1 MDTLAPPVPET
12 ASPRSRGR
20 TLSRRLG
27 TALMVA
33 GVILLA
39 WSFVV
44 WQWNDPVTS
53 LYTSWQQGRLAGE
66 LEDIER
72 RAEARPLPPIAS
84 PADAA
89 RLVENDAR
97 AFRRRATE
105 GSPIGRLAIPDL
117 GVDMV
122 VVDGT
127 STGTLKKGPGRHRE
141 TFMPG
146 EGELVYI
153 AGHRTTYRAPFARID
168 QLTPGDRVSLA
179 MPYGRFEYV
188 VTGHSVV
195 DDEDLSVLRSH
206 GRDVL
211 ALQACHPRFFATER
225 YIVWADLAGVVARD
239 GTVIRVPRRA

>member
-1 MDTLAPPVPET
+1 
-12 ASPRSRGR
+12 
-20 TLSRRLG
+20 
-27 TALMVA
+27 MVA
-33 GVILLA
+33 GVILLG

-225 YIVWADLAGVVARD
+225 YIVWADLARVVARD
-239 GTVIRVPRRA
+239 GTVVRVPRRA

>member
-1 MDTLAPPVPET
+1 MDSLAPPVPET

-33 GVILLA
+33 GVILLV

-53 LYTSWQQGRLAGE
+53 LYTSWQQGRLADE

-84 PADAA
+84 PTDAA
-89 RLVENDAR
+89 RLVGSDAR

-195 DDEDLSVLRSH
+195 DDEDLSVLRSD

-225 YIVWADLAGVVARD
+225 YIVWADLARVVARD
-239 GTVIRVPRRA
+239 GTLIRVPRRA